1 MPVRRQESKNTVD
14 GFMSDDDRAVDD
26 ASQAL
31 SELSDNVND
40 FLRMQAKVGIP
51 SLVEG
56 LPRRA
61 SKTRSCRPHAG
72 DARASSTRRAPRA
85 TVTEPTPAQRGDDEP
100 SKPLSPASTAPA
112 ERKGDDGDAVP
123 GVKDLHAMQDRIAG
137 LLDGMRDAAAAAEA
151 K

>member
-1 MPVRRQESKNTVD
+1 MPPP
-14 GFMSDDDRAVDD
+14 DDDRAVDD

-61 SKTRSCRPHAG
+61 SKTRSCRPH
-72 DARASSTRRAPRA
+72 
-85 TVTEPTPAQRGDDEP
+85 V
-100 SKPLSPASTAPA
+100 
-112 ERKGDDGDAVP
+112 GDDGSAARESAR
-123 GVKDLHAMQDRIAG
+123 G
-137 LLDGMRDAAAAAEA
+137 RDVEARPPRSAATTSRASR
-151 K
+151 

>member
-1 MPVRRQESKNTVD
+1 MPPP
-14 GFMSDDDRAVDD
+14 DDDRAVDD

-51 SLVEG
+51 SLVER

-72 DARASSTRRAPRA
+72 DARASRTRRAPRA